1 MEEKILFMLM
11 NIIKNNTSTRMLA
24 REGFSYLQISKA
36 MEVALEKKYI
46 RYENNFLELTDKGK
60 KYHEK
65 YETHYK
71 KRKKEDWI
79 EKDLKN
85 KIPQIDNNTIFVPS
99 ISEINLITKYSES
112 TRDKQF
118 NNIGEEIHPE

>member
-46 RYENNFLELTDKGK
+46 RYENNFLELTDKGI

-112 TRDKQF
+112 TRNKQF
-118 NNIGEEIHPE
+118 NNTGEEIHPE